1 MELNYC
7 RNDAVLIGFVQLV
20 IERQTNHAVA
30 DTFGYGTIAF
40 LSAEFP
46 SHLGQMQR
54 QIMKYAEDVT
64 LPQVCDDCLEL
75 LERWHQHV
83 EHVPG
88 LLAMLGHNR
97 QADSV
102 LGGPFGKILF
112 VILPDATPTG
122 LNLVPMFELR
132 EQKGC

>member
-1 MELNYC
+1 
-7 RNDAVLIGFVQLV
+7 IGFVQLV
-20 IERQTNHAVA
+20 IERQTNHSVA
-30 DTFGYGTIAF
+30 DTFGYRTIAF

-54 QIMKYAEDVT
+54 HIMKNAENVT
-64 LPQVCDDCLEL
+64 LPQVGDDCLAL

-88 LLAMLGHNR
+88 LLAMLRHKR

-102 LGGPFGKILF
+102 LPGPFGKMLI
-112 VILPDATPTG
+112 VMLPD
-122 LNLVPMFELR
+122 
-132 EQKGC
+132 